1 MELKINDGEEYKMV
15 RFLVSIV
22 MNIKL
27 AVFWDGAAGSSE
39 TWVPICW
46 ATWRQIPEDSNLNM
60 KWYQML
66 KIQS

>member
-27 AVFWDGAAGSSE
+27 AVF
-39 TWVPICW
+39 
-46 ATWRQIPEDSNLNM
+46 
-60 KWYQML
+60 
-66 KIQS
+66 